1 MTSPVK
7 PRLLTGDRPTGR
19 LHLGHY
25 VGSLANRVRL
35 QNQYDSFFIIAD
47 LHTLTTR
54 PEREYIKEIPAYI
67 RDIVLDYLINELYTN
82 FRYFSFGVSTEK
94 NGRFLNEGLIHQKEM
109 FGARSVVHDF
119 YEVDLT

>member
-47 LHTLTTR
+47 LHAS
-54 PEREYIKEIPAYI
+54 IG
-67 RDIVLDYLINELYTN
+67 DVLQATALKTDLQLCPRCRKHEPLLA
-82 FRYFSFGVSTEK
+82 S
-94 NGRFLNEGLIHQKEM
+94 GLC
-109 FGARSVVHDF
+109 ARCD
-119 YEVDLT
+119 EVCK